1 LPFPAL
7 CQSFIFRAEYVRD
20 ALNAQSKAMAG
31 KDNGMTGTGPG
42 PAIILVEP
50 QLGENIGMVA
60 RAMANFGLSRLRL
73 VNPRDGWP
81 SEKARAAASKA
92 DHVIDGV
99 KVFDTLEAAIA
110 DLNFVFATTARE
122 RDGFKPVR
130 GPVEAARALRARAG
144 EAAGILFGRERF
156 GLSNEEVSLAD
167 EIVTFPVNPAFASL
181 NIAQAVLL
189 MSYEWMK
196 SGLEAETDTAFSG
209 PDMRP
214 ASKEQLLGLMSHLEE
229 ALDARGYFRPAS
241 KKPKM
246 VDNLRAVLTRAGFAE
261 AEIKVLRGV
270 VASLDYFSPVKPRG
284 SGYPERKAK
293 ADQATRTG
301 RQPSADSDGDHD

>member
-1 LPFPAL
+1 
-7 CQSFIFRAEYVRD
+7 
-20 ALNAQSKAMAG
+20 MAG
-31 KDNGMTGTGPG
+31 TDRQRELLTGG

-60 RAMANFGLSRLRL
+60 RAMANFGLSELRL

-81 SEKARAAASKA
+81 SEKAVAAASRA
-92 DHVIDGV
+92 NHVIEGTR
-99 KVFDTLEAAIA
+99 VFDTLRVAIA
-110 DLNFVFATTARE
+110 DLNFVYATTARE

-130 GPVEAARALRARAG
+130 GPVEAGRALRHRETTG
-144 EAAGILFGRERF
+144 EKTGILFGRERF
-156 GLSNEEVSLAD
+156 GLDTEEVGLAD

-196 SGLEAETDTAFSG
+196 SGLESEHETAFG
-209 PDMRP
+209 GDDTEP
-214 ASKEQLLGLMSHLEE
+214 ADKLTLHGLFDHLEE
-229 ALDARGYFRPAS
+229 ALSVRGYFRPAD

-246 VDNLRAVLTRAGFAE
+246 IDNLRAVLTRPGFGE

-270 VASLDYFSPVKPRG
+270 IRSLDKYSPAHPRG
-284 SGYPERKAK
+284 AHSPSRKTK
-293 ADQATRTG
+293 AA
-301 RQPSADSDGDHD
+301 PDGK